1 MRGVRTAVLGV
12 ALILVMAACSGD
24 DDGVTV
30 DGVWSR
36 AGAATQETAAVYMDL
51 SSADGDALIGVAIDS
66 SIAGM
71 VGIHQ
76 TVMMSDDMS
85 DDSTA
90 DMGGAMTMDQ
100 VEQIAIPAGDSVALE
115 PGGYHIMMMNLAGP
129 LAVGETFDLTLQFE
143 TAGDVVV
150 RVEIRE
156 DAP

>member
-1 MRGVRTAVLGV
+1 MREVRTAALAV

-30 DGVWSR
+30 DGAWSR

-150 RVEIRE
+150 QVEVLE

>member
-12 ALILVMAACSGD
+12 ALILAMAACGGD

-51 SSADGDALIGVAIDS
+51 RSADGAALIGVTIDS

-90 DMGGAMTMDQ
+90 DMGGAMTMDA
-100 VEQIAIPAGDSVALE
+100 VEQIAIPAGGSVALE
-115 PGGYHIMMMNLAGP
+115 PGGFHIMMMGLAGP
-129 LAVGETFDLTLQFE
+129 LAVGDTFDLTLRFE
-143 TAGDVVV
+143 TVGEVVV
-150 RVEIRE
+150 QVEVRE